1 MDPTEK
7 PNRLSVWGHSMMNQ
21 LPGTT
26 RKRRKRE
33 ASKKLR
39 VLQRVEILRHLSRC
53 FWTRA
58 LIFTVTPRPA
68 SSACTRGSFQRSRL
82 GWDRT

>member
-7 PNRLSVWGHSMMNQ
+7 PNRLSVWGHSMTNQ

-33 ASKKLR
+33 ASKKRR
-39 VLQRVEILRHLSRC
+39 VLQRSEILRRL
-53 FWTRA
+53 A
-58 LIFTVTPRPA
+58 D
-68 SSACTRGSFQRSRL
+68 AC
-82 GWDRT
+82 

>member
-1 MDPTEK
+1 MNSTEK

-33 ASKKLR
+33 ASKKR
-39 VLQRVEILRHLSRC
+39 RMIERRDVE
-53 FWTRA
+53 
-58 LIFTVTPRPA
+58 
-68 SSACTRGSFQRSRL
+68 SRL
-82 GWDRT
+82 RDVE